1 MAKRHESLIPLAR
14 DHYEGLLL
22 AVRLQQGTQA
32 LLRLWSHDPVWQAQY
47 VVDFYHQHLK
57 PHFDT
62 EEQALFPLAKEH
74 VPPSAPL
81 VDLLIEQHRELK
93 RRVESFKNPAQP
105 DLADRLKEFG
115 TLLEDH
121 IRKEDR
127 ELFPMFEEHASA
139 EILKKAHEEVHKFYP
154 H

>member
-32 LLRLWSHDPVWQAQY
+32 LLRLWSHEPAWQAQY
-47 VVDFYHQHLK
+47 VVDFYQQHLR
-57 PHFDT
+57 PHFDA
-62 EEQALFPLAKEH
+62 EEQALFPLAKAH
-74 VPPSAPL
+74 VPLSVPL
-81 VDLLIEQHRELK
+81 VDLLIEQHREIE
-93 RRVESFKNPAQP
+93 RRVECLKDPHQA
-105 DLADRLKEFG
+105 DLPDRLKEFG
-115 TLLEDH
+115 ALLEDH

-139 EILKKAHEEVHKFYP
+139 EILRKAHEEVHKFYP

>member
-22 AVRLQQGTQA
+22 AVRLQQGKNA
-32 LLRLWSHDPVWQAQY
+32 LERLWSHDPAWQANY
-47 VVDFYHQHLK
+47 VADFFDKHLR
-57 PHFDT
+57 PHFAA

-74 VPPSAPL
+74 IKESVPL
-81 VDLLIEQHRELK
+81 VDELIAQHRSMEQ
-93 RRVESFKNPAQP
+93 RV
-105 DLADRLKEFG
+105 LRLKTPIETPLEQQLAEFG
-115 TLLEDH
+115 ALLEDH

-127 ELFPMFEEHASA
+127 ILFPMFEEHASA
-139 EILKKAHEEVHKFYP
+139 ELLQEALTKIHSFYP